1 MIDFT
6 VRQWD
11 IQESIE
17 DLKQDIKILEEKI
30 GVTQNEQTVAIEQDD
45 YEKADA
51 LDMRMKQTQRLIEA
65 KEYKIRQM
73 EENNLS

>member
-1 MIDFT
+1 MVDFT

-11 IQESIE
+11 IQQSIA
-17 DLKQDIKILEEKI
+17 DLNKDIQLLQDKNAATQEE
-30 GVTQNEQTVAIEQDD
+30 QQVAIEHDD
-45 YEKADA
+45 YDKADA
-51 LDMRMKQTQRLIEA
+51 LDMRMKQTQKLIES